1 MRTHNEIFIEAPL
14 ASCLEAA
21 SDVERWP
28 DILEH
33 YSEVR
38 FTHDRP
44 GVSTVLMRARR
55 DFGPVAY
62 PIWWES
68 EMEIDEPR
76 ATVRYRHVRG
86 VTTGMEVEWR
96 LTACDGG
103 TRIVITHEWTGPR
116 WPIIGRFAAGRVIG
130 PHFVHVVAD
139 RTLAG
144 IKQAVEAGWSPA
156 GPGRSPAEAG
166 PASS

>member
-1 MRTHNEIFIEAPL
+1 MHTHNEIFIEAPL
-14 ASCLEAA
+14 ATCLEAA
-21 SDVERWP
+21 TDVERWP

-38 FTHDRP
+38 FTRDTP
-44 GVSTVLMRARR
+44 GASTVLMRARR
-55 DFGPVAY
+55 DFGPLTY

-68 EMEIDEPR
+68 EMEIDEPG

-86 VTTGMEVEWR
+86 VTTGMDVEWR
-96 LTACDGG
+96 LTACHGG
-103 TRIVITHEWTGPR
+103 TKIVITHEWTGPP
-116 WPIIGRFAAGRVIG
+116 WPIIGRFAARWVIG

-144 IKQAVEAGWSPA
+144 IKRAVEAGRSR
-156 GPGRSPAEAG
+156 PGRG
-166 PASS
+166 R